1 MIRCSKCK
9 RFISP
14 KTVTYLYSELTTEI
28 SDVKGKCSHC
38 GEVDVQYD
46 CYEDIVGWEELLES
60 EKEKQEK

>member
-14 KTVTYLYSELTTEI
+14 KTVTYLYSDLTTEV

-38 GEVDVQYD
+38 GEVDVEYD
-46 CYEDIVGWEELLES
+46 AYEDIVGWE
-60 EKEKQEK
+60 